1 LFDFKVFMRKVGSIS
16 KHVLSLVEVRP
27 GDGSE
32 KGIIHYSSLQDASH
46 LPRALRYRPYLNI
59 FEIKDGLWPY
69 SATGGIIK
77 KSFLVLDC
85 WGAMMEYS
93 IQCFRT
99 FTKPNPEGVLCL

>member
-1 LFDFKVFMRKVGSIS
+1 MRRVGSLS

-32 KGIIHYSSLQDASH
+32 NGIIHYSSLKDASH

-59 FEIKDGLWPY
+59 FEIKDGFWPY
-69 SATGGIIK
+69 SATGGINK
-77 KSFLVLDC
+77 KNLFLDFDC
-85 WGAMMEYS
+85 WGAIMEYS
-93 IQCFRT
+93 IQYFQT